1 MKLIREIIE
10 IKFVSI
16 ISKFQFVLFNW
27 VERTPVE
34 RKRIFSTI
42 NRCFLF
48 IDFIASEQYIADILA
63 NSFDEIILQIALSWR
78 PTQLASAKEM

>member
-34 RKRIFSTI
+34 RKRIFSII
-42 NRCFLF
+42 NRCFL
-48 IDFIASEQYIADILA
+48 FIASEQYIADILA